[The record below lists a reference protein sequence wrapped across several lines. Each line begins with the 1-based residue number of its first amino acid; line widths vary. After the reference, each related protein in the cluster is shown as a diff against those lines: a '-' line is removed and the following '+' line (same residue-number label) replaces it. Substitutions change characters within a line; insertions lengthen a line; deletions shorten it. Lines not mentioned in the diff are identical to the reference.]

1 MPTETSDKISSR
13 YTEYLL
19 LAVFI
24 SVGVSWVLHAAN
36 LTDNDIVDSS
46 TLDLEGKRWVTRTF
60 VPDSMFLRVSNFFD
74 LDAWE
79 APFIEFDDGIVSVFD
94 GCTVHIGTYN
104 SKQTEVQL
112 DAPITVSEQC
122 VNEQRKS
129 ALYFQKLFANG
140 GASLSFESIARTTS
154 STYSAD
160 TYVRLILKR
169 DQYRVSGTAF
179 TIPNN

>member
-24 SVGVSWVLHAAN
+24 SVGLSWVLHAAN
-36 LTDNDIVDSS
+36 LTDDSIVDSS
-46 TLDLEGKRWVTRTF
+46 KVDLNGKRWVTRTF
-60 VPDSMFLRVSNFFD
+60 VPDSVVLRGSTSFD

-79 APFIEFDDGIVSVFD
+79 APFIQFDDGIVSVFD

-112 DAPITVSEQC
+112 DAPITVSDQC

-129 ALYFQKLFANG
+129 ALYFQKLFDDG
-140 GASLSFESIARTTS
+140 GASLSFESIDSSKSSTRTTN
-154 STYSAD
+154 TFL
-160 TYVRLILKR
+160 RLILKR